1 MAAGPLLRHLV
12 VEGTV
17 TAPPVS
23 GFGRICNFGLGRLR
37 SVEQAECTG
46 AGLSE
51 TGMVHD
57 KSALRNMYAQVY
69 LSKMPSGFGLAVDK
83 SSVMASGKRGKL
95 AAALFCS

>member
-12 VEGTV
+12 VEGRV

-37 SVEQAECTG
+37 SVEQAEALMHERRAIRDG
-46 AGLSE
+46 DSVG
-51 TGMVHD
+51 GDND

-69 LSKMPSGFGLAVDK
+69 LSKVPSGFGL
-83 SSVMASGKRGKL
+83 SGG
-95 AAALFCS
+95 

>member
-1 MAAGPLLRHLV
+1 M
-12 VEGTV
+12 
-17 TAPPVS
+17 S
-23 GFGRICNFGLGRLR
+23 GFERICNFGRGPLR
-37 SVEQAECTG
+37 SVEQAEALMHRRRAIRNG
-46 AGLSE
+46 DGV
-51 TGMVHD
+51 GGDHD